1 MVKMVQLLVK
11 RDDYTHEA
19 FVERWRGEHAEMA
32 KDLPGLQKYA
42 TAVPNDPERSSHDGV
57 VELYFEDMAA
67 LAEAFDSEIAQE
79 VQDDAAEFIDL
90 GAGPRLIVEETVQLD
105 ERHD

>member
-1 MVKMVQLLVK
+1 MVKMIQLLVK

-32 KDLPGLQKYA
+32 EDLPGLQKYV
-42 TAVPNDPERSSHDGV
+42 TAVPNDPAQSSHDGV

-67 LAEAFDSEIAQE
+67 LASAFDSELGQA
-79 VQDDAAEFIDL
+79 VQADAAEFADMA
-90 GAGPRLIVEETVQLD
+90 AGETLYVEEQVEYED
-105 ERHD
+105 

>member
-19 FVERWRGEHAEMA
+19 FVERWRGEHADMA
-32 KDLPGLQKYA
+32 EDLPELQKYV

-57 VELYFEDMAA
+57 VELHFEDMDA
-67 LAEAFDSEIAQE
+67 LAAAFDSELGQA
-79 VQDDAAEFIDL
+79 VQADAAEFADMD
-90 GAGPRLIVEETVQLD
+90 AGETLYVEEQV
-105 ERHD
+105 EYEA